1 MLPGEGVH
9 AFKDLNAE
17 KYFPIHWGMFE
28 LALHSWY
35 DPIEQLFKLSQSEK
49 FGLLAPKIG
58 QLVNINNPDAN
69 ELWWEQEPAL
79 AIEKET
85 LNPVPA

>member
-1 MLPGEGVH
+1 
-9 AFKDLNAE
+9 
-17 KYFPIHWGMFE
+17 MFE
-28 LALHSWY
+28 LALHTWY
-35 DPIEQLFKLSQSEK
+35 DPIEQLFNLSQSEK
-49 FGLLAPKIG
+49 FDLLAPKIG

-69 ELWWEQEPAL
+69 EMWWEQGPSL